1 MVRSFDYAVNA
12 AVRESGLIED
22 DAAHLV
28 RPWTRLWYGS
38 VAGSFLRG
46 YVETVMGAP
55 FHPHTREEQRVLL
68 EAYLL
73 EKAMYE
79 VGYEANNR
87 PDWLPIPAAGV
98 AELLRGS
105 SEVAP

>member
-12 AVRESGLIED
+12 AVRESGLIEEGTEV
-22 DAAHLV
+22 LV
-28 RPWTRLWYGS
+28 RPWTRLWYAS

-46 YVETVMGAP
+46 YVETVTDAA
-55 FHPHTREEQRVLL
+55 FHPHTREELRVLL

-87 PDWLPIPAAGV
+87 PDWLPIPVDGI
-98 AELLRGS
+98 AELLQGS
-105 SEVAP
+105 AEAAP